1 MEKDIIDKFLRKLT
15 VYTVEKNIANFNNST
30 GETSVICLED
40 FKNHLKQTAPI
51 VYNVMKSHYATLSD
65 FLMSEEALES
75 SQKQSYEIMTVGEY
89 QQDLRHLN
97 NTSLNLETF
106 PTDDTQLLVMYVKNA
121 TMSPE
126 KSLTE
131 EIIACYKENYLL
143 KEDVY
148 RVKRSIRD
156 KVNAAVQSIFP
167 QLNVSVQMIRS
178 SHTELAFPDGT
189 INMGIVVPGCSIKD
203 KGGFFRFQKRY
214 NCLKNMDNFSKCFE
228 KIGMIDLKYCP
239 QRGDVF
245 IFTDSMS
252 GNLCKLSVDSGLMYE
267 REKLIGAYLELD
279 KRIRP
284 LITVILH
291 FSRSHGLKKAEGNPF
306 LSTYSHIVL
315 VLNFLMNGLNYPVI
329 PSLQNLSQK
338 QECNFEDCLYTKNKG
353 VVVTRSFRK
362 TIKELSILY
371 HTCVLIEHSGDDYL
385 KISTENRTVWKS
397 YNNDSLGT
405 LLIAFFKYYANPKN
419 LTGGISIFYAGKRRF
434 PDFSTPIVI
443 QDPFLPSNNISCVC
457 ESFAKELIIQ
467 KFDAAWKAL
476 EAGESLQFIC
486 GSNLDSY

>member
-1 MEKDIIDKFLRKLT
+1 MKKDIIDKVLRKLT
-15 VYTVEKNIANFNNST
+15 VYTVENNIASFNNST

-40 FKNHLKQTAPI
+40 FENHLKQVARI
-51 VYNVMKSHYATLSD
+51 EYDVMKSHYATLSD

-75 SQKQSYEIMTVGEY
+75 SHTQSYEIMTVGEY
-89 QQDLRHLN
+89 QQDLRNLN

-106 PTDDTQLLVMYVKNA
+106 PTDDTQLLVTYVKNSI
-121 TMSPE
+121 MSPDE
-126 KSLTE
+126 SLTKE
-131 EIIACYKENYLL
+131 MIARYNENYLF

-148 RVKRSIRD
+148 WIKRSIRD
-156 KVNAAVQSIFP
+156 KVNVAVQSIFP
-167 QLNVSVQMIRS
+167 RLNVSVQMIRS
-178 SHTELAFPDGT
+178 SHTELAFSDGT
-189 INMGIVVPGCSIKD
+189 INMGIVVPSCSIKD
-203 KGGFFRFQKRY
+203 KGGFFKFQKRY
-214 NCLKNMDNFSKCFE
+214 DCLKNMDNFIKPFE
-228 KIGMIDLKYCP
+228 EIGMIDLKHCP
-239 QRGDVF
+239 NRWDAV

-306 LSTYSHIVL
+306 LSTYSHIIL
-315 VLNFLMNGLNYPVI
+315 VLNFLMNGLKHPVI
-329 PSLQNLSQK
+329 PSLQNLPQK

-362 TIKELSILY
+362 SIHELGILY
-371 HTCVLIEHSGDDYL
+371 HTCVLIKHNGDNDL
-385 KISTENRTVWKS
+385 NISTENRTVWKS

-405 LLIAFFKYYANPKN
+405 LLIAFFKYYANSKN

-434 PDFSTPIVI
+434 RDLSTSIVI

-457 ESFAKELIIQ
+457 ESFAKKLIIQ
-467 KFDAAWKAL
+467 RFDAAWKAL
-476 EAGESLQFIC
+476 KAGESLQFIC
-486 GSNLDSY
+486 GSDLDSY